1 MFYNATEI
9 LLSIGAIVK
18 GNVLQ
23 YSDIENYFEGG
34 KKKKKTT
41 TKWQTEK
48 FSLKSFPG
56 KFCITA
62 SLLPQCS
69 VIDINVVVAFL
80 EILQRG

>member
-9 LLSIGAIVK
+9 LLFHDALAK
-18 GNVLQ
+18 GNVLK
-23 YSDIENYFEGG
+23 YDDIENDFGRG
-34 KKKKKTT
+34 K
-41 TKWQTEK
+41 KWQTKK

-69 VIDINVVVAFL
+69 FIDINVVVAFL

>member
-9 LLSIGAIVK
+9 LLFHDAIGK
-18 GNVLQ
+18 GNVLK
-23 YSDIENYFEGG
+23 YDDTENYFGG
-34 KKKKKTT
+34 GKKKTT
-41 TKWQTEK
+41 TKWQTKK